1 MNDIISPFIPVF
13 LYEYFEEID
22 HGKLELP
29 ENFNEKFTA
38 EMELNV
44 PAFFPPKKQTFS
56 RWKRMLITALT
67 DS

>member
-29 ENFNEKFTA
+29 ENFTPRFTP
-38 EMELNV
+38 EIELNV
-44 PAFFPPKKQTFS
+44 RIFFPQKTN
-56 RWKRMLITALT
+56 IA
-67 DS
+67 